1 MDIIGT
7 WKVKKVGI
15 FDEEAGLQM
24 KTLDELMAM
33 EETDE
38 IRETKEMAAATTLVI
53 TEEVMQMRLVVPQ
66 EAIDEAIAAG
76 EEVPLN
82 EDGTV
87 TAQELPWKIE
97 DGEIYYDTGDE
108 VEIEGELLS
117 SWVKAEF
124 DEDGLFVMG
133 VMALE
138 KV

>member
-76 EEVPLN
+76 EEVSLN

>member
-53 TEEVMQMRLVVPQ
+53 TEEVM
-66 EAIDEAIAAG
+66 
-76 EEVPLN
+76 
-82 EDGTV
+82 
-87 TAQELPWKIE
+87 
-97 DGEIYYDTGDE
+97 
-108 VEIEGELLS
+108 
-117 SWVKAEF
+117 
-124 DEDGLFVMG
+124 
-133 VMALE
+133 
-138 KV
+138 